1 MEERGEWLGVQDGG
15 GVGGSL
21 LNLGVEEVGGG
32 DKLLLLLLLLQSGPF
47 EPCLE
52 LFGGIGR
59 AVLDSFAPLWPFV
72 DKAEVKLRYVTAP
85 SARP

>member
-1 MEERGEWLGVQDGG
+1 MEERGEWFGVQDE
-15 GVGGSL
+15 GGSL
-21 LNLGVEEVGGG
+21 LNLGVEEVGRG
-32 DKLLLLLLLLQSGPF
+32 DKLLLLLLLQSGPF

-72 DKAEVKLRYVTAP
+72 DKAEVKRRYVTAP